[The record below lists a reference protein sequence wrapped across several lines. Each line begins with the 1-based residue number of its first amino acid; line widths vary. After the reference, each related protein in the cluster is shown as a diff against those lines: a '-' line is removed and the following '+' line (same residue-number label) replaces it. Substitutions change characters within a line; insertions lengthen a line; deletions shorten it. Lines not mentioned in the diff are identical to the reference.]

1 MALPVTLL
9 KRPLDTFY
17 FVYFVLHIFITLIID
32 SAGVIPPD
40 SRPTFQ
46 KALLKIQIE
55 ENKDPLMANVPVW
68 LYTFIGVEVL
78 FQLPVFIG
86 GAWGLY
92 KADFKRTYIA
102 LLIYGVNASITTLA
116 CIAELAWNEEFML
129 TRAERQKLIWIYFPT
144 LLIPLI
150 LTVDM
155 AVRIAKWDVRGDA
168 KPIDRKK
175 DM

>member
-92 KADFKRTYIA
+92 KDYEKTYIA

-129 TRAERQKLIWIYFPT
+129 SRVERQKLIWIYFPT
-144 LLIPLI
+144 FLIPLI

-155 AVRIAKWDVRGDA
+155 AVRIAKWDVSGDA